1 MHSPGHR
8 ANLLSHEVDSVGIAV
23 VASHGVTYVVADYS
37 RAVPYLS
44 QTQIEAAFAKMLRA
58 RGVSIRKNNRDA
70 RTYCALPEGG
80 RSPRLDGE
88 PQYRMR
94 WQNADV
100 TAPPQEL
107 LDRIAAQ
114 GYREAAVGSCPA
126 QNTGGEFTVYRVA
139 VLLYSPAPNQ
149 QTRRTY

>member
-1 MHSPGHR
+1 LR
-8 ANLLSHEVDSVGIAV
+8 RTRRNAV
-23 VASHGVTYVVADYS
+23 
-37 RAVPYLS
+37 
-44 QTQIEAAFAKMLRA
+44 
-58 RGVSIRKNNRDA
+58 
-70 RTYCALPEGG
+70 
-80 RSPRLDGE
+80 
-88 PQYRMR
+88 
-94 WQNADV
+94 V

-114 GYREAAVGSCPA
+114 GYREAEVGSCPA